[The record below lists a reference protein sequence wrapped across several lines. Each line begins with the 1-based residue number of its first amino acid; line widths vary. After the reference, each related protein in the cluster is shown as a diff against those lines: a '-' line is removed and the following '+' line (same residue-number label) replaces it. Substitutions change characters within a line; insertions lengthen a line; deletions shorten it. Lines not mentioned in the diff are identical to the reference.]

1 MALSISFFGDL
12 GMVALRD
19 GKSMRCRLQRDIK
32 NDALEKET
40 PLRYGYFGSIVKS
53 QGCISCVAHAERLFQ
68 HHRSDLMLLKK
79 ERQEWQINLA
89 LFGSCS

>member
-40 PLRYGYFGSIVKS
+40 PLRYGYFGYPLLNLRGVFL
-53 QGCISCVAHAERLFQ
+53 VLH
-68 HHRSDLMLLKK
+68 ML
-79 ERQEWQINLA
+79 RGFFNTTDPT
-89 LFGSCS
+89 